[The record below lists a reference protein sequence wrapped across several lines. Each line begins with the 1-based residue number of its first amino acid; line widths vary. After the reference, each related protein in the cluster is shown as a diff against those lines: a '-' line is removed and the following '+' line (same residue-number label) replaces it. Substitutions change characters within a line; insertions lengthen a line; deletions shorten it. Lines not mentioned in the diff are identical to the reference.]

1 MSLLWEMFTYPF
13 ILRAFV
19 VGILVA
25 LCAALLGVPL
35 VLKRY
40 SMIGDGLSH
49 VSFGAL
55 SIALACG
62 WAPLPVSIPVVILA
76 ALGLLRMTE
85 KSRMGA
91 DAAIAVVS
99 ASALAIGVV
108 VTSLTTGMTT
118 DVDSFMFGSILA
130 MDRADVALSVVL
142 CAAVLVLY
150 ILFYHRLFAIT
161 FDESFSRATGVRVG
175 LYNTILS
182 VLTALTIVLGMRMMG
197 AMLIS
202 SLVIFPALTAM
213 GLLRSFRGVVLCA
226 AGLSVVCFCIGLT
239 GSYLWGTPVGATV
252 VLVNLAA
259 FLLSRVQ
266 NGGRLCAVFP
276 APRFLALCDA
286 MRGAKVEPKRVR
298 FIVSRPESAPKL
310 VLVEGKKRGR
320 PGLHLLPML
329 VTHTADGG
337 FTEEMRRIY
346 GEL

>member
-202 SLVIFPALTAM
+202 SLVIFPALTVM

-259 FLLSRVQ
+259 FLLSRGV
-266 NGGRLCAVFP
+266 
-276 APRFLALCDA
+276 
-286 MRGAKVEPKRVR
+286 MRIKR
-298 FIVSRPESAPKL
+298 A
-310 VLVEGKKRGR
+310 
-320 PGLHLLPML
+320 
-329 VTHTADGG
+329 A
-337 FTEEMRRIY
+337 
-346 GEL
+346 